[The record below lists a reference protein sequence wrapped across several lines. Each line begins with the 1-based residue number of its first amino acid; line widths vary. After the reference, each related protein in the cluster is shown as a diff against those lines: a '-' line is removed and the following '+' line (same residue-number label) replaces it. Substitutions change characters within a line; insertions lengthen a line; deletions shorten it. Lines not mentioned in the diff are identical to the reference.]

1 MKTAKV
7 PVSMK
12 AEETDVETSGA
23 NHLGMERLIFF
34 SDAVFAIAI
43 TLLALDIRLPPGSEG
58 LNDSELFLALLGLT
72 NQYLAY
78 LLSFLVIG
86 SFWIGHHRKFRFIK
100 RYDSR
105 LLLLNLLFLS
115 VIAFVPFPTSVIS
128 AYGNRTATIFYAIT
142 MVLAGLLFI
151 ALWQHALQK
160 NLIEKSLDL
169 RTRQREFIAPLI
181 FVLVFLLSIGVA
193 FINENLAKFFWLI
206 FLPISLYV
214 NNR

>member
-1 MKTAKV
+1 
-7 PVSMK
+7 
-12 AEETDVETSGA
+12 
-23 NHLGMERLIFF
+23 
-34 SDAVFAIAI
+34 
-43 TLLALDIRLPPGSEG
+43 
-58 LNDSELFLALLGLT
+58 
-72 NQYLAY
+72 
-78 LLSFLVIG
+78 
-86 SFWIGHHRKFRFIK
+86 
-100 RYDSR
+100 
-105 LLLLNLLFLS
+105 
-115 VIAFVPFPTSVIS
+115 
-128 AYGNRTATIFYAIT
+128 

-169 RTRQREFIAPLI
+169 HTRQREFIAPLI